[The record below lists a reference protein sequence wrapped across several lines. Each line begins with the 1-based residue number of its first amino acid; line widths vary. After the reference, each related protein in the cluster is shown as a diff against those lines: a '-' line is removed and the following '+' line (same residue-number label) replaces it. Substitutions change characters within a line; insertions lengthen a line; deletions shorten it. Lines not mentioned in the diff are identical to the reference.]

1 METTLDPVVEEVLD
15 LYRTYGT
22 TRHCDAVSLLEHMLQ
37 TAQCALAAGACNDMV
52 LAAFFHDIGQLC
64 VMPCEPTKLRGHG
77 RKSYEKIG
85 ADFLRQCGFPE
96 RLARLVEGHGQANR
110 YLSFSCCEYYNALS
124 EPNRKALECQ
134 GGPMSRGEAR
144 AFEQDPFF
152 EQYVSLCR
160 WDVQASN
167 LNMPLI
173 DWEEI
178 RMRMERALL
187 DHPSIT

>member
-1 METTLDPVVEEVLD
+1 METALDPVVEEVLD

-22 TRHCDAVSLLEHMLQ
+22 ACYSDPVSPLEHMLQ
-37 TAQCALAAGACNDMV
+37 TAQCAIAAGARNEMV
-52 LAAFFHDIGQLC
+52 LAAFFHDVGQLC
-64 VMPCEPTKLRGHG
+64 LIQCLPDNLCRYG
-77 RKSYEKIG
+77 RKSHEKIG
-85 ADFLRQCGFPE
+85 ADFLRQCGFSE
-96 RLARLVEGHGQANR
+96 KLARLVEGHVQANR
-110 YLSFSCCEYYNALS
+110 YLSFSCCEYYNTLS
-124 EPNRKALECQ
+124 EANRRALECQ

-152 EQYVSLCR
+152 KQYVLLCR
-160 WDVQASN
+160 WDAQTTH

-187 DHPSIT
+187 DHSF

>member
-22 TRHCDAVSLLEHMLQ
+22 ARHCDAMSLLEHMLQ
-37 TAQCALAAGACNDMV
+37 TARCALAAGACNDMV

-85 ADFLRQCGFPE
+85 ADFLRQCGFGE
-96 RLARLVEGHGQANR
+96 KLARLVEGHVQANR
-110 YLSFSCCEYYNALS
+110 YLSFSCCEYYNNLS
-124 EPNRKALECQ
+124 ESNRKTLECQ

-144 AFEQDPFF
+144 AFEQDPLFQ
-152 EQYVSLCR
+152 QYVLLRR
-160 WDVQASN
+160 WDVQAAS
-167 LNMPLI
+167 MKATVM
-173 DWEEI
+173 DWEELRRRI
-178 RMRMERALL
+178 EMVLQNR
-187 DHPSIT
+187 